1 MKCSHSVDNTSKAT
15 IETAALPVPTCRKYI
30 RPILQEQDEVIVP
43 VDLTCLFSMDFNL
56 EVSKILPIFVYRN
69 QEKQGDKS
77 GHRQIPKRSRRS
89 RSYMRNDTQIQG
101 RG

>member
-1 MKCSHSVDNTSKAT
+1 MPKNPKQFQWRISISGLKGSQQCNGDNNEQPDETITSIYST
-15 IETAALPVPTCRKYI
+15 S
-30 RPILQEQDEVIVP
+30 
-43 VDLTCLFSMDFNL
+43 LFSMNFDL

-77 GHRQIPKRSRRS
+77 GHRLIPKWSRIS
-89 RSYMRNDTQIQG
+89 QSYMRNDTQIQG